1 MTDFCCLEHK
11 PDVPVWRHNK
21 ENKEWFVHT
30 VGKKSFPTIENSFRM
45 VKICKLHTKPKSG
58 GGEDKF
64 RISQLNQ
71 RQEEIITAEDNHTH
85 TEKAVKVVGELC
97 KCFQRILKAHEG
109 HLVLR
114 TKPVSEILMT
124 FQRHLTTK

>member
-1 MTDFCCLEHK
+1 
-11 PDVPVWRHNK
+11 
-21 ENKEWFVHT
+21 
-30 VGKKSFPTIENSFRM
+30 M

-85 TEKAVKVVGELC
+85 TEKAVEVVGELC